1 MVTEPR
7 LWPWKLAA
15 KGTWRVRL
23 WASEQSENFE
33 ATFLDRLSQNS
44 EIAHNRSRNK
54 VKRRVRT
61 GFQKVQ
67 RKADGAQGLNRWSEK
82 DGGKKFKGE

>member
-1 MVTEPR
+1 M
-7 LWPWKLAA
+7 
-15 KGTWRVRL
+15 
-23 WASEQSENFE
+23 SEQSENFE
-33 ATFLDRLSQNS
+33 ATFLDQLSQNS

-61 GFQKVQ
+61 EFQTVQ
-67 RKADGAQGLNRWSEK
+67 RKADGAQGLNRWNEK